1 MHCLLCDEY
10 MLETV
15 SWYTFFVK
23 SHKKYVCDRC
33 ERKLSYSIGE
43 ICMECGRPLEL
54 LSTVFKKDDICM
66 DCIRWMKEEKYRPL
80 KNRSL
85 YVYDDEMKEVLAQFK
100 FRGDAELVRIFY
112 RSFRELFQKYFT
124 SVSTVIPVPLSR
136 EREYERGFNQAEL
149 LAACLPV
156 ENSDSSLRRKET
168 EKQSKKTRKER
179 LSGSN
184 PFYFQR
190 EEMFHGQRIL
200 LVDDVYTTGI
210 TVRQIGSLLYDR
222 GAREVSSLT
231 LCRS

>member
-10 MLETV
+10 MVETV

-23 SHKKYVCDRC
+23 SPKKYVCDRC
-33 ERKLSYSIGE
+33 EQKLSYVIGG
-43 ICMECGRPLEL
+43 ICMDCGRPLDDLPTRYKEN
-54 LSTVFKKDDICM
+54 DICM
-66 DCIRWMKEEKYRPL
+66 DCVRWRNEEGYRPF

-85 YVYDDEMKEVLAQFK
+85 YVYNDDMKGILAQFK

-112 RSFRELFQKYFT
+112 QSFRELFQKYFT
-124 SVSTVIPVPLSR
+124 DVSTVIAVPLSR

-156 ENSDSSLRRKET
+156 KNFYSSLRRKET
-168 EKQSKKTRKER
+168 EKQSKKSRKER

-190 EEMFHGQRIL
+190 EEMFHGQHIL

-210 TVRQIGSLLYDR
+210 TVRQIGSLFYDK
-222 GAREVSSLT
+222 GASEVSSLT

>member
-33 ERKLSYSIGE
+33 ERKLSYIIGE

-85 YVYDDEMKEVLAQFK
+85 YVYDDEMKAVLAQFK

-124 SVSTVIPVPLSR
+124 NVSTVIPVPLSR

-156 ENSDSSLRRKET
+156 EISYLSLRRRET
-168 EKQSKKTRKER
+168 EKQSKKSRKER
-179 LSGSN
+179 LS
-184 PFYFQR
+184 
-190 EEMFHGQRIL
+190 E
-200 LVDDVYTTGI
+200 
-210 TVRQIGSLLYDR
+210 
-222 GAREVSSLT
+222 
-231 LCRS
+231 

>member
-1 MHCLLCDEY
+1 MHCLLCDECIV
-10 MLETV
+10 ETV

-23 SHKKYVCDRC
+23 VHRKYICDRC
-33 ERKLSYSIGE
+33 EKKLSYIIGE
-43 ICMECGRPLEL
+43 ICVDCGRPLDDL
-54 LSTVFKKDDICM
+54 PTRYKGNDICM
-66 DCIRWMKEEKYRPL
+66 DCVRWRNEEGYRPF

-85 YVYDDEMKEVLAQFK
+85 YVYNDEMKGILAQFK
-100 FRGDAELVRIFY
+100 FRGDAELVHIFY
-112 RSFRELFQKYFT
+112 QPFRSLFQKCFT
-124 SVSTVIPVPLSR
+124 HVSVIMVVPLSR

-156 ENSDSSLRRKET
+156 SVSTTSLSRRET

-179 LSGSN
+179 VSGSN
-184 PFYFQR
+184 PFYFQG
-190 EEMFHGQRIL
+190 EEMFHGQHIL

>member
-33 ERKLSYSIGE
+33 ERKLSYIIGE

-85 YVYDDEMKEVLAQFK
+85 YVYDDEMKAVLAQFK

-124 SVSTVIPVPLSR
+124 NVSTVIPVPLSR

-156 ENSDSSLRRKET
+156 EISYLSLRRR
-168 EKQSKKTRKER
+168 KQKSK
-179 LSGSN
+179 
-184 PFYFQR
+184 
-190 EEMFHGQRIL
+190 
-200 LVDDVYTTGI
+200 
-210 TVRQIGSLLYDR
+210 VRSHVKKDF
-222 GAREVSSLT
+222 REVILFIFKEKRCFMVNAFYLLT
-231 LCRS
+231 MYIRQELQ

>member
-23 SHKKYVCDRC
+23 PHKKYICDRC
-33 ERKLSYSIGE
+33 ERKLSYIIGE
-43 ICMECGRPLEL
+43 ICMECGRSLEDL
-54 LSTVFKKDDICM
+54 PSEYKENDICV
-66 DCIRWMKEEKYRPL
+66 DCIRWINVEKYRPF

-85 YVYDDEMKEVLAQFK
+85 HVYDDEMKEIVAQFK
-100 FRGDAELVRIFY
+100 FRGDAELVHIFY
-112 RSFRELFQKYFT
+112 RSFRELFQKHFT
-124 SVSTVIPVPLSR
+124 DVSSVITVPLSR

-156 ENSDSSLRRKET
+156 KISYPSLRRRET

-184 PFYFQR
+184 PFYFQG
-190 EEMFHGQRIL
+190 EEMFHGQHIL

>member
-10 MLETV
+10 IVETV

-33 ERKLSYSIGE
+33 EQKLSYIIGG
-43 ICMECGRPLEL
+43 ICMDCGRPLDDLPTRYKEN
-54 LSTVFKKDDICM
+54 DICM
-66 DCIRWMKEEKYRPL
+66 DCVRWRNEEGYRPF

-85 YVYDDEMKEVLAQFK
+85 YVYNDDMKGILAQFK

-112 RSFRELFQKYFT
+112 QSFRELFQKYFT
-124 SVSTVIPVPLSR
+124 DVSTVIAVPLSR

-156 ENSDSSLRRKET
+156 KNFYSSLGRKET
-168 EKQSKKTRKER
+168 EKQSKKSRKER

-190 EEMFHGQRIL
+190 EEMFHGQHIL

-210 TVRQIGSLLYDR
+210 TVRQIGSLFYDK
-222 GAREVSSLT
+222 GASEVSSLT